1 MSRTI
6 TLLTALL
13 ALAPATSPAQSPAAV
28 ADGEICSG
36 AVDTRSTA
44 GRAALSQA
52 MRTAQGARAAFFK
65 SCDDMLE
72 GRIAPGVRSM
82 EAAVRADPS
91 NPVYQFWLGRA
102 YGEQAEGGGNPI
114 RLVRIAGRARG
125 AFERAVALAP
135 DYLDGREGLMQYF
148 LQAPGVAGGSV
159 ANARTQAREIAR
171 RNPYRGAIALAAVER
186 KNKDPEALIHAYE
199 SIITQFPDSV
209 APYTALI
216 SALAERKDW
225 ARAWISVERLERAR
239 PDWRPA
245 RYTFGR
251 VAAMSGQRLDVGE
264 RYLREYLTREP
275 EKGNPS
281 HAGAHWRLGMILE
294 HRGDRAGARREYQE
308 AVRLDPTLTGARQ
321 ALTKLGPA

>member
-1 MSRTI
+1 MSRYAAVLSA
-6 TLLTALL
+6 LLTLTPEL
-13 ALAPATSPAQSPAAV
+13 ALAQGAAAI

-36 AVDTRSTA
+36 AVDTRSA
-44 GRAALSQA
+44 DGRASLAQAL
-52 MRTAQGARAAFFK
+52 RTAQGARLEFLRA
-65 SCDDMLE
+65 CDHVLE
-72 GRIAPGVRSM
+72 GRVEPAVKSM
-82 EAAVRADPS
+82 EAAVRTDPN
-91 NPVYQFWLGRA
+91 NPVYHFWLGRA
-102 YGEQAEGGGNPI
+102 YGEQAEGVGNPI
-114 RLVRIAGRARG
+114 RLMRIAGRAKA
-125 AFERAVALAP
+125 AFERSVTLAP

-159 ANARTQAREIAR
+159 ANARAQAREIAR

-186 KNKDPEALIHAYE
+186 KNKDPEALLRAYE
-199 SIITQFPDSV
+199 STIAQFPDSV

-225 ARAWISVERLERAR
+225 ARAWSAVERLERAR

-294 HRGDRAGARREYQE
+294 HRSDKAGARREYQE
-308 AVRLDPTLTGARQ
+308 AIRLDPTLTGAKQ
-321 ALTKLGPA
+321 ALAKLRS